1 MLFQVFIAIICLSTR
16 MSEGTQVTQP
26 PVIVA
31 TRHGEATLICDYRV
45 FGKMEE
51 IRFSLLKKT
60 NNRVSEI
67 CVLSFNTK
75 YETASVG
82 NNITCLGTP
91 SPHNV
96 IFNISGLQAE
106 DTGLYTCRME
116 VMYPPPYRAAEGN
129 ATLVYISDLTSQC
142 AHSIEPAEA
151 NMYNEVLLTV
161 FVVLLLY
168 SLIITSIL
176 FCKKK
181 KSRWDSGYY
190 EQILQSQCKNYH
202 PYYVQF

>member
-1 MLFQVFIAIICLSTR
+1 MHIFQFLFKWIALLFVVT
-16 MSEGTQVTQP
+16 GTQVTQP

-31 TRHGEATLICDYRV
+31 TRHGEATLICDYSV

-106 DTGLYTCRME
+106 DTGLYTCKME

-129 ATLVYISDLTSQC
+129 ATLVYISGKCSSAFLTETLDSKMN
-142 AHSIEPAEA
+142 IG
-151 NMYNEVLLTV
+151 LLT
-161 FVVLLLY
+161 
-168 SLIITSIL
+168 IISFMIDQML
-176 FCKKK
+176 FHI
-181 KSRWDSGYY
+181 SHWM
-190 EQILQSQCKNYH
+190 
-202 PYYVQF
+202 